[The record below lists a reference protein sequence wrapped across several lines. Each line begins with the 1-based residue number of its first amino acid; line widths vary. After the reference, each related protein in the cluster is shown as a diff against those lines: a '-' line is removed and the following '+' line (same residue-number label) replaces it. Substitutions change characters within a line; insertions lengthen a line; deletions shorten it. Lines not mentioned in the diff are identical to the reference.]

1 MTEPAL
7 LALADGTVFHGQSV
21 GVPGCKTGEI
31 VFNTAVTGYQEI
43 LSDPSYA
50 QQLITLTY
58 PHIGNTGCN
67 LADTEADILWAS
79 GLILRA
85 LPSVTA
91 HWRAS
96 STLTEF
102 LQVREVVAIADID
115 TRHLTHIIRNHGAQS
130 ACLMAG
136 IIDEEK
142 AVELAKVCPGL
153 QNQELASKVSTKD
166 RYQWQQGE
174 FHLSDSNQFIAQ
186 QYQRDALPYHLV
198 VYDFGVKKNILRC
211 LVEQGCYLTVV
222 PAKTSAADVLALK
235 PDGIVLSN
243 GPGDP
248 AACHYALDAINV
260 FFQKKIPLL
269 GICLGHQ
276 LLALA
281 SGLKTEKMKFG
292 HHGANHPIQ
301 ALKTKRVMIS
311 SQNHGFCVSDNNL
324 PDNVVVT
331 HRSLFDGTI
340 QGFRRLDIPVLAVQG
355 HPEASPGPH
364 ELKLLFNEFI
374 EMLVKHKKLPR
385 QFLQEQ
391 ACII

>member
-7 LALADGTVFHGQSV
+7 LALADGTVFYGQSI
-21 GVPGCKTGEI
+21 GVSGCKTGEI
-31 VFNTAVTGYQEI
+31 VFNTAITGYQEI
-43 LSDPSYA
+43 LTDPSYA

-67 LADTEADILWAS
+67 IADCEAETIWAS
-79 GLILRA
+79 GLVVRA
-85 LPSVTA
+85 LPSTTR

-96 STLTEF
+96 NTLAEF
-102 LQVREVVAIADID
+102 LQAHQVVAIADID
-115 TRHLTHIIRNHGAQS
+115 TRHLTHIIRSHGAQS

-136 IIDEEK
+136 DIDENK
-142 AVELAKVCPGL
+142 AIEQANAFPSL
-153 QNQELASKVSTKD
+153 QHQELASKVSTKNH
-166 RYQWQQGE
+166 YQWQQGE
-174 FHLSDSNQFIAQ
+174 YRLSANYQFIAQ
-186 QYQRDALPYHLV
+186 DYQRESLPYHLV

-222 PAKTSAADVLALK
+222 PAETPAAEVVALK
-235 PDGIVLSN
+235 PDGVFLSN

-248 AACHYALDAINV
+248 AACHYAIDAIKV
-260 FFQKKIPLL
+260 LLAEKVPLF
-269 GICLGHQ
+269 GICLGQQ

-301 ALKTKRVMIS
+301 DMTTKRVMIS
-311 SQNHGFCVSDNNL
+311 SQNHGFCVSEQDL
-324 PDNVVVT
+324 PANVVIT

-340 QGFRRLDIPVLAVQG
+340 QGFKRSDVPAFGVQG

-364 ELKLLFNEFI
+364 DIMCLFGEFI
-374 EMLVKHKKLPR
+374 ELLGKHKVQSNPV
-385 QFLQEQ
+385 FQEQ
-391 ACII
+391 TCSS